1 MTTTQIQKIQ
11 KIASESAVLAK
22 KALRKSNE
30 LEAYL
35 SFLEY
40 GAGNVR
46 SHVSVKELFRKL
58 KRA

>member
-1 MTTTQIQKIQ
+1 MTTAQMQRIQ
-11 KIASESAVLAK
+11 KIATESASLAR

-35 SFLEY
+35 SLFEY
-40 GAGNVR
+40 KAGNVR
-46 SHVSVKELFRKL
+46 SYKTVREIFKKI